1 MATTIGSVI
10 EGKYEILTEI
20 GRGGMSCVYLARDTR
35 LNKQWAV
42 KEVKKRATDTNGDV
56 YVQSLITE
64 ANLMMNFNHPA
75 FPRIVDIIDKDDVI
89 YIIMDYI
96 EGESLDKVLRA
107 QGPQP
112 YERVVDWGIQLA
124 EALRYLHNQT
134 PPIIYRDLKP
144 ANIMY
149 QDVPGVENGVLKII
163 DFGTAREYKGS
174 KSSDTVVMLT
184 PGYASPEQKNRTRE
198 TDARSDIYC
207 LGRTM
212 HHMLTGQD
220 PTQPNYEYKPIRQ
233 WDPTLPEGLEQLI
246 EQCIAM
252 DPDDRFQNCDEL
264 IYWLQDEHFREWEK
278 DYRKKQR
285 AKLTRFFAAAIACVL
300 FATVAIGSRVTGNV
314 VKNNNY
320 EQAINAVGD
329 QREEECVRAI
339 KEIDGNRLDAYFAL
353 LDIYRDRGSFDQ
365 KESLQISGLLNA
377 NYKGDKEDPEYL
389 ELCYEIGYMYF
400 NFYTENGSGGF
411 AQRAAHANE
420 YFSIIHNA
428 VESAEKHHRDLE
440 LPSSM
445 KPWESYYH
453 LSAMFKTNGGLSV
466 AVKHDKEDLVQILQD
481 VSDCIDSIDTD
492 EDYDGND
499 ADSIRLSQARYFA
512 NQLNAL
518 RNEFAAANVPVSDVL
533 AVMKE
538 IRNSEQSVTLHQLD
552 EQKSEALAECDAFIE
567 NIENAYNS

>member
-1 MATTIGSVI
+1 MATTIGSII

-42 KEVKKRATDTNGDV
+42 KEVKKRATDSNGDV

-64 ANLMMNFNHPA
+64 ANMMMNFNHPA
-75 FPRIVDIIDKDDVI
+75 FPRIVDIIEKDDVI

-124 EALRYLHNQT
+124 EALRYLHNQN

-149 QDVPGVENGVLKII
+149 QDVPGVEHGVLKII

-220 PTQPNYEYKPIRQ
+220 PTQQNYEYKPIRQ
-233 WDPTLPEGLEQLI
+233 WDPSLPEGLEQLI

-252 DPDDRFQNCDEL
+252 DPDDRFQNCEEL

-285 AKLTRFFAAAIACVL
+285 GKLTRFLVAAIACLV
-300 FATVAIGSRVTGNV
+300 FAAVAVGSRVTGNV
-314 VKNNNY
+314 VKDNNY
-320 EQAINAVGD
+320 EQAVNAVGD
-329 QREEECVRAI
+329 QRESECVRAI

-353 LDIYRDRGSFDQ
+353 LDVYRDRGTFDQ

-377 NYKGDKEDPEYL
+377 FYKADKTDPEYL
-389 ELCYEIGYMYF
+389 ELCYDIGYMYF
-400 NFYTENGSGGF
+400 NFYTENGNGGF

-420 YFSIIHNA
+420 YFSIINA
-428 VESAEKHHRDLE
+428 ALKEKPDLD
-440 LPSSM
+440 LPARM

-453 LSAMFKTNGGLSV
+453 LSEMFKANTGLSV
-466 AVKHDKEDLVQILQD
+466 AVKHDSKDLQKILEE
-481 VSDCIDSIDTD
+481 VSICIDSMDSD
-492 EDYDGND
+492 EDYNEND

-512 NQLNAL
+512 SQINAL
-518 RNEFAAANVPVSDVL
+518 RNEFAAANVPLDEVL
-533 AVMKE
+533 SVMSE
-538 IRNSEQSVTLHQLD
+538 IKDSENSVTLQQLD
-552 EQKSEALAECDAFIE
+552 DQKSDAISECDAFIQ
-567 NIENAYNS
+567 NIRSAYDNS

>member
-20 GRGGMSCVYLARDTR
+20 GRGGMSCVYLARDKR

-42 KEVKKRATDTNGDV
+42 KEVKKRATDSNGDV

-75 FPRIVDIIDKDDVI
+75 FPRITDIIEKEDVI

-107 QGPQP
+107 KGPQP

-144 ANIMY
+144 ANVMY
-149 QDVPGVENGVLKII
+149 QEVPGVEHGVLKII

-220 PTQPNYEYKPIRQ
+220 PTQQNYEYKPIRQ

-252 DPDDRFQNCDEL
+252 DPDDRFQTCDEL

-278 DYRKKQR
+278 DYRRKQR
-285 AKLTRFFAAAIACVL
+285 RKLVRFIVAAAACVVFAA
-300 FATVAIGSRVTGNV
+300 VAVGSRVTGNIV
-314 VKNNNY
+314 QNNNY
-320 EQAINAVGD
+320 EEAVNAVGD
-329 QREEECVRAI
+329 QREEEYIRAI
-339 KEIDGNRLDAYFAL
+339 KEIDGNRLEAYHAL
-353 LDIYRDRGSFDQ
+353 LDVYRDRGKFDLD
-365 KESLQISGLLNA
+365 ESRQIAGLLNSF
-377 NYKGDKEDPEYL
+377 YKGDTSDPDYL
-389 ELCYEIGYMYF
+389 ELCYDIGYLYF

-411 AQRAAHANE
+411 GQRASHANE
-420 YFSIIHNA
+420 YFSIIKNA
-428 VESAEKHHRDLE
+428 VDKNPDLK
-440 LPSSM
+440 LPARM

-453 LSAMFKTNGGLSV
+453 LSEMFKKSTGLEV
-466 AVKHDKEDLVQILQD
+466 AVKHEKEDLEQILKD
-481 VSDCIDSIDTD
+481 VSACIQSLDGD
-492 EDYDGND
+492 ENYNEKD

-512 NQLNAL
+512 NQINSL
-518 RNEFAAANVPVSDVL
+518 RNEFYAAGIPLDQVL
-533 AVMKE
+533 TVMNE
-538 IRNSEQSVTLHQLD
+538 IRNNEKSVTLHQLEGEKD
-552 EQKSEALAECDAFIE
+552 DALSECDDFIQ
-567 NIENAYNS
+567 NIRDAYSGK